1 MLALYVASSQ
11 IHVETCPTRYTYRQ
25 ICMDALLSMV
35 AWRHGIALIIQDC
48 ECASISIVLIET
60 YEYGL
65 LGYSGIHIY
74 TSLLFNS
81 RGLSSNYLVSAI
93 RLFSSTIKP
102 YKYEYHEYGS
112 VKTLTISFD
121 LERISH
127 IKRST

>member
-1 MLALYVASSQ
+1 MLQAVKYMLRHAPPGTHTDKYAWMPCFQWLLEDMELHLSSKIVNVQAS
-11 IHVETCPTRYTYRQ
+11 
-25 ICMDALLSMV
+25 LLFCSKHMNMV
-35 AWRHGIALIIQDC
+35 YWAIQ
-48 ECASISIVLIET
+48 A
-60 YEYGL
+60 
-65 LGYSGIHIY
+65 
-74 TSLLFNS
+74 SLLFNS

-93 RLFSSTIKP
+93 RLFSSIIKP